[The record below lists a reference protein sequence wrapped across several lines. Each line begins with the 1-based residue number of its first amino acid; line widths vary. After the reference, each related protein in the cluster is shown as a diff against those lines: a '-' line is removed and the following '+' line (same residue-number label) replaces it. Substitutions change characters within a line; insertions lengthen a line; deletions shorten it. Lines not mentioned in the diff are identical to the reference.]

1 MSLSKVK
8 LFWASFEN
16 SYLPSCSHSLFLLF
30 HFFIISQNT
39 FNHLTYLF
47 LTHLFTLILF
57 WGLSFWKTAFSVSS
71 MLYPRTWNSVL
82 LNMFVDWLS
91 DWQNTERHGRHIVST
106 QYLLGVSSPKFY
118 LVVYQLASQFFGP
131 ISLTYYGE
139 FHGLYSPRGH
149 KESNMTERLIL
160 FSHLYIPEP
169 VICLTLEWFY

>member
-91 DWQNTERHGRHIVST
+91 DWQNTERHGRHIVSET
-106 QYLLGVSSPKFY
+106 GFRRLAWVTTPHIWYHLGTDFWTTIHSLVGRLLKIKV
-118 LVVYQLASQFFGP
+118 
-131 ISLTYYGE
+131 E
-139 FHGLYSPRGH
+139 F
-149 KESNMTERLIL
+149 
-160 FSHLYIPEP
+160 
-169 VICLTLEWFY
+169 